1 MLVDAMSFVLGRINQ
16 YIHQADG
23 NPAGTEDVVI
33 IGNISQM
40 ENIAVSSDLEN
51 KVVLSL
57 VNMSEESALRNTKA
71 VTKNQS
77 GSVDYQSPPLFL
89 NLSLLFTATHN
100 NYTTALR
107 RLTQVLTFFQT
118 ERTFRLS
125 ESPGTLDNLNNLADI
140 VLHMDLLSLSY
151 EEVNYLWGSLGGK
164 QLPFAMYRG
173 RLVEIQEQRPIDVG
187 GRIEQIDVRGRG
199 KAL

>member
-1 MLVDAMSFVLGRINQ
+1 MLVDAMSFVLGRVNQ

-23 NPAGTEDVVI
+23 NPAGTEDAVI

-57 VNMSEESALRNTKA
+57 VNMSEESALRNTKS
-71 VTKNQS
+71 VTTNQT

-118 ERTFRLS
+118 ERPFRLS
-125 ESPGTLDNLNNLADI
+125 ESPASVDNLADI

>member
-16 YIHQADG
+16 YIHQVDG

-57 VNMSEESALRNTKA
+57 VNMSEESALRNTKN
-71 VTKNQS
+71 VTTNQS

-125 ESPGTLDNLNNLADI
+125 ENPGTSDNLNNLSDI

-173 RLVEIQEQRPIDVG
+173 RLVEIQEQRPTDVG
-187 GRIEQIDVRGRG
+187 GRIEQINVRGRG